1 MDLSRRQVLGGAVAA
16 VGAAVVAGAP
26 AVVEAQ
32 RATASPKARPAN
44 EPFGYCLNT
53 STIRGNTLDIA
64 AEVDAIA
71 KAGFDGI
78 EPWVTELDA
87 YTAKGGSLDDL
98 RKRIADAGLVVENV
112 IAFNSWLSDDATTR
126 AASME
131 KIKVDMDKVVRIGGT
146 RLATPPGG
154 GRRGASAPVS
164 LDNAATYYRAALE
177 LGQTM
182 GVTPLCE
189 LWSSHPVLGPLSHG
203 AYVAIQT
210 GRADASLLL
219 DVIHL
224 YRAGTAFESL
234 GQVNGR
240 ALHVLHVNDY
250 PEAPD
255 PKRIT
260 DAQRIYPGDG
270 LAPYGTILRA
280 MRDNGF
286 RGALSLELFNRDY
299 YQKGAA
305 ENLKTGLAKIKEQVQ
320 KALA

>member
-16 VGAAVVAGAP
+16 VGAAMVAGTP
-26 AVVEAQ
+26 AVAEAQ
-32 RATASPKARPAN
+32 RATGRRSRPAG

-53 STIRGNTLDIA
+53 STIRGNNLDIV
-64 AEVDAIA
+64 AEVEAIA

-78 EPWVTELDA
+78 EPWITELDA
-87 YTAKGGSLDDL
+87 YTAKGGSLKDL
-98 RKRIADAGLVVENV
+98 GKRIADAGLVVENA
-112 IAFNSWLSDDATTR
+112 IAFNSWLSDDEATRT
-126 AASME
+126 ASIE
-131 KIKVDMDKVVRIGGT
+131 KIKVDMDKVAQIGGT
-146 RLATPPGG
+146 RIATPPGG

-177 LGQTM
+177 LGQSM

-203 AYVAIQT
+203 MYVAIAT
-210 GRADASLLL
+210 GRPDASLLL

-234 GQVNGR
+234 DQVNGR

-250 PEAPD
+250 PQAPD
-255 PKRIT
+255 PTKIT
-260 DAQRIYPGDG
+260 DGQRIYPGDG

-286 RGALSLELFNRDY
+286 RGALSIELFNRDY
-299 YQKGAA
+299 WQKSAD
-305 ENLKTGLAKIKEQVQ
+305 ENLKTGLAKIREQVQ